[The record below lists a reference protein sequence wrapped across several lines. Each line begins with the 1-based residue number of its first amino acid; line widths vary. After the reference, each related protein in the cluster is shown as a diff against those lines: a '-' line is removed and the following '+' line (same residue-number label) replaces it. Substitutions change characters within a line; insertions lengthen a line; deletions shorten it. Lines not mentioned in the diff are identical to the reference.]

1 MLAIIKD
8 WRQTLSWKLGYGR
21 GKAGRAYGRPWWV
34 DETVYA
40 LPYMQGKDVEIP
52 STKAAA
58 YRGGL
63 RLKGNCLAGLLPV
76 RSRAAVRHTQKE
88 VVP

>member
-40 LPYMQGKDVEIP
+40 L
-52 STKAAA
+52 A
-58 YRGGL
+58 
-63 RLKGNCLAGLLPV
+63 
-76 RSRAAVRHTQKE
+76 
-88 VVP
+88 